1 MIVAQ
6 QGLYLIILFDIL
18 LIIGFF
24 VGYFVPGARK
34 IPKKGKK
41 LENEEIEKLKRKMD
55 VDAEIYVVPAKN
67 MRINA
72 FQMGAKGKYIVILQ
86 PLFEKLSNE
95 QLLAVVAHELA
106 HIKLRHVLKALL
118 VFNIIFAIGINAFL
132 FPIPD
137 IAIGIITALSFPLAI
152 TLNILLKRKFE
163 YDADR
168 YAVKYVGAET
178 MISALK
184 GIEASIYPQFLIEKG
199 KGNPLIKKRIKAIE
213 NGGQL

>member
-1 MIVAQ
+1 MIVTQ
-6 QGLYLIILFDIL
+6 QGLYLIILFDIF

-67 MRINA
+67 IRINA
-72 FQMGAKGKYIVILQ
+72 FQIGAKGKYIVILQ

-95 QLLAVVAHELA
+95 QLLAVIAHELA
-106 HIKLRHVLKALL
+106 HIKLRHVLKALI

-137 IAIGIITALSFPLAI
+137 IAIGIITALAFPLAI
-152 TLNILLKRKFE
+152 TLNILLKRKFD

-168 YAVKYVGAET
+168 YAAKYVGAEA

-184 GIEASIYPQFLIEKG
+184 GIEAAIYPQFLIEKG
-199 KGNPLIKKRIKAIE
+199 KGNKFIKKRIRAIE
-213 NGGQL
+213 NGR

>member
-1 MIVAQ
+1 LIVTQ
-6 QGLYLIILFDIL
+6 QELYLIILFDIL

-41 LENEEIEKLKRKMD
+41 LENEEIEKLKGKMD
-55 VDAEIYVVPAKN
+55 VDAEVYVLPAKN
-67 MRINA
+67 GGINA
-72 FQMGAKGKYIVILQ
+72 FQIGAKGKYIVILQ
-86 PLFEKLSNE
+86 PLFEKLNNE

-106 HIKLRHVLKALL
+106 HIKLRHVLKTLL

-132 FPIPD
+132 LPIPN
-137 IAIGIITALSFPLAI
+137 IAIGIISAIAFPLAI
-152 TLNILLKRKFE
+152 TLNILLKRKFD

-168 YAVKYVGAET
+168 YAAKFVGNEA

-184 GIEASIYPQFLIEKG
+184 GIESAIYPQFLIEKG
-199 KGNPLIKKRIKAIE
+199 KGNAIIKRRIEKL
-213 NGGQL
+213 QKFKS

>member
-1 MIVAQ
+1 MIVTQ

-55 VDAEIYVVPAKN
+55 VNAEIYVVPAKN
-67 MRINA
+67 IRINA
-72 FQMGAKGKYIVILQ
+72 FQIGAKGKYIVILQ

-95 QLLAVVAHELA
+95 QLFAVVAHELA
-106 HIKLRHVLKALL
+106 HIKLRHVLKTLI

-137 IAIGIITALSFPLAI
+137 IAIGIITALAFPLAI
-152 TLNILLKRKFE
+152 ALNILLKRKFD

-168 YAVKYVGAET
+168 YAAKYVGAEA

-184 GIEASIYPQFLIEKG
+184 GIEAAIYPQFLIEKG
-199 KGNPLIKKRIKAIE
+199 KGNPFIKKRIRAIE
-213 NGGQL
+213 NGR